1 MTTQEILNILQ
12 SDIHS
17 VVFATLDEHGLPQT
31 CVIDLMLADDDGL
44 YFLTAKGKSFY
55 HRLMAKPFVS
65 LSGMKGGDTLSTTAI
80 SVRGAVRNIGE
91 KGWQKSLKRT
101 PIWKKSIPPKKAGRL
116 WKCFS
121 STKARGN
128 ISTLPSFRP
137 IDRAFLLVV
146 SVFRKTAIALFLKSV
161 SAARVAEVS
170 AQ

>member
-1 MTTQEILNILQ
+1 MTTQEILNTLQ

-17 VVFATLDEHGLPQT
+17 VVFATLDEYGLPQT

-55 HRLMAKPFVS
+55 HRLMAKPVVS
-65 LSGMKGGDTLSTTAI
+65 LSGMKGGDPLSTTAI

-91 KGWQKSLKRT
+91 KRLAEIFERNPYMAKIYPT
-101 PIWKKSIPPKKAGRL
+101 EAGRL

-128 ISTLPSFRP
+128 ISTLPSFRF

-161 SAARVAEVS
+161 SAAKAAEVS
-170 AQ
+170 AR